1 MRLNVEQV
9 KNEIE
14 NKLNGCKVLEIK
26 YDSLHDYSSLVV
38 ELSNGKKKYMSFV
51 GKEASADTV
60 SHFIHALNREN
71 IYTDSDYYVVD
82 NIKRAT
88 AINYMTGEKYMKINN
103 DGKEVYTFKKTKNV
117 IDCDKLIEG
126 FMMN

>member
-1 MRLNVEQV
+1 MKLNVEQV

-14 NKLNGCKVLEIK
+14 NKLNGCKVLKTK
-26 YDSLHDYSSLVV
+26 YDSLYDYSSLVV
-38 ELSNGKKKYMSFV
+38 KLSNGKNKYMSFV

-60 SHFIHALNREN
+60 SHLIHALNREN
-71 IYTDSDYYVVD
+71 IYTESNYYVVD

-88 AINYMTGEKYMKINN
+88 AINYMTGEKYMKFNN

>member
-1 MRLNVEQV
+1 ME
-9 KNEIE
+9 
-14 NKLNGCKVLEIK
+14 
-26 YDSLHDYSSLVV
+26 
-38 ELSNGKKKYMSFV
+38 SN
-51 GKEASADTV
+51 
-60 SHFIHALNREN
+60 
-71 IYTDSDYYVVD
+71 YYVVD

-88 AINYMTGEKYMKINN
+88 AINYMTGEKYMKFNN